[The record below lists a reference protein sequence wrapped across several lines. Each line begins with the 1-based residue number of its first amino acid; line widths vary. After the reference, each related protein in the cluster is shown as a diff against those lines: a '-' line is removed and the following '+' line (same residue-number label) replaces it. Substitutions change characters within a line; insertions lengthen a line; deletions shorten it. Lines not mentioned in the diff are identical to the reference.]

1 MASRTQTIKAVVLGD
16 VDDFKEGMADVGN
29 SAEKAG
35 DKVKR
40 DLGDSFDS
48 LGEGAGNAEGKFIGL
63 ADTIG
68 GTADVMEGFR
78 TGNVQQMA
86 MGFAD
91 LAGATEQLWASF
103 GKTITKLWAKVT
115 ATAADTAATATNTA
129 TTIGARIASFAAAAA
144 AKAHAA
150 AQWLL
155 NAAMSA
161 NPIGLVVIAIVA
173 LVAAFV
179 LAWKNSETFRN
190 IVTGAM
196 DAVKGAAMAVWDWIS
211 EWFPKLFD
219 IMVKP
224 YVMAWETIGWV
235 WNAIKD
241 GATGVYGWVSDKFVA
256 LVNLVTGLPGQV
268 WDATTGMF
276 DGIKE
281 AFRSALNWI
290 IGKWNGLELRLPSI
304 DTNIPGVG
312 RVGGFTLGTL
322 DLNYFAGGGLVKG
335 GRGGVLGM
343 VGEGRSDELIVP
355 LDRAGGGAGGLGTTI
370 NITVNAPVGV
380 SSRDIGRDLERHLTQ
395 YLRAAG

>member
-1 MASRTQTIKAVVLGD
+1 MGSRTQTIKAVVLGN
-16 VDDFKEGMADVGN
+16 VDDFKAAMGQVG
-29 SAEKAG
+29 AQAKEAG
-35 DKVKR
+35 AKVKQG
-40 DLGDSFDS
+40 LGDG
-48 LGEGAGNAEGKFIGL
+48 LTQVGENVGSTESKFIGL
-63 ADTIG
+63 SDSIT
-68 GTADVMEGFR
+68 GTQDVMEGLR
-78 TGNVQQMA
+78 TGNVQMLA

-91 LAGATEQLWASF
+91 LAGAADALWSSF
-103 GKTITKLWAKVT
+103 GQVITKLWAKVT
-115 ATAADTAATATNTA
+115 AIAADTTATLSNTA
-129 TTIGARIASFAAAAA
+129 ATIGAKVASFAAAAA

-161 NPIGLVVIAIVA
+161 NPIGLVVIAIAA
-173 LVAAFV
+173 LTAAFV
-179 LAWKNSETFRN
+179 IAWKNSETFRN

-219 IMVKP
+219 IMIKP
-224 YVMAWETIGWV
+224 YVTAWDTISWAFG
-235 WNAIKD
+235 AIKD
-241 GATGVYGWVSDKFVA
+241 GATGVYTWTEEKFNA
-256 LVNLVTGLPGQV
+256 LVDFAIGLPGRM

-290 IGKWNGLELRLPSI
+290 IGKWNGLQFTLPSI
-304 DTNIPGVG
+304 DTKIPGVG
-312 RVGGFTLGTL
+312 RVGGFTLGTP
-322 DLNYFAGGGLVKG
+322 DIGYFANGGLVKG

-355 LDRAGGGAGGLGTTI
+355 LDRAGNTAGLGTTV
-370 NITVNAPVGV
+370 NVTVHAPVGA
-380 SSRDIGRDLERHLTQ
+380 SARDIGRELQRNLAE

>member
-1 MASRTQTIKAVVLGD
+1 MANRTQTIKAVVLGD
-16 VDDFKEGMADVGN
+16 VDDFKQGMADVGN
-29 SAEKAG
+29 SAQEAG
-35 DKVKR
+35 GKVKR

-91 LAGATEQLWASF
+91 LAGAAEQLWAGF
-103 GKTITKLWAKVT
+103 GKVITQTWAKIT
-115 ATAADTAATATNTA
+115 ATGADTAATATNTTA
-129 TTIGARIASFAAAAA
+129 TIGARIASFAAAAA
-144 AKAHAA
+144 AKAQAA

-161 NPIGLVVIAIVA
+161 NPIGLVVIAIAA
-173 LVAAFV
+173 LTAAFV
-179 LAWKNSETFRN
+179 IAWKNSETFRN

-219 IMVKP
+219 IMIAP
-224 YVMAWETIGWV
+224 YVMAWNTIQWV

-241 GATGVYGWVSDKFVA
+241 GALGVYNWTEEKFNA
-256 LVNLVTGLPGQV
+256 LVGFVKGLPGQV

-276 DGIKE
+276 DGIKD
-281 AFRSALNWI
+281 AFRSAINWI
-290 IGKWNGLELRLPSI
+290 IGKWNGLELHLPSI
-304 DTNIPGVG
+304 DTKIPGVG
-312 RVGGFTLGTL
+312 KVGGFTLGTK
-322 DLNYFAGGGLVKG
+322 DINYFANGGLVKG
-335 GRGGVLGM
+335 GHGGVLGM
-343 VGEGRSDELIVP
+343 IGEGRSDELIVP
-355 LDRAGGGAGGLGTTI
+355 LDRAGNNGLGNTY
-370 NITVNAPVGV
+370 NIVLHASPVA
-380 SSRDIGRDLERHLTQ
+380 SARDIGRELQRCLGEFA
-395 YLRAAG
+395 RAT